1 MPLMCLSSR
10 VPKLGLMRPTS
21 RLILVLAAAA
31 ALAGCRAGA
40 SPTATVA
47 GSPVMTVQSAVAM
60 VEAKQFDQLSTL
72 ACTARQ
78 AEVEARL
85 DLVPDIAAALP
96 PEIST
101 AQGLSALKVD
111 FDQGEL
117 DQSSR
122 LGDLAMVRLVGTQ
135 RVAVDRVQ
143 VRQLIQQVGR
153 ARGTPVSDAVAAAL
167 ADAFAA
173 RVQARQVVDATIP
186 LAVQQGRW
194 LICW

>member
-1 MPLMCLSSR
+1 
-10 VPKLGLMRPTS
+10 MRPTS
-21 RLILVLAAAA
+21 RLVVLALGLAAV
-31 ALAGCRAGA
+31 LAGCRAGG

-47 GSPVMTVQSAVAM
+47 GSPVMTVQSAVTM
-60 VEAKQFDQLSTL
+60 VEAKQFDQLSSL

-96 PEIST
+96 PEIPM
-101 AQGLSALKVD
+101 AQGLSALEVG

-117 DQSSR
+117 DEASR
-122 LGDLAMVRLVGTQ
+122 LGDLATVRLVGTL
-135 RVAVDRVQ
+135 RVSVDRVQ

-153 ARGTPVSDAVAAAL
+153 ARGTPVSDPVADAL
-167 ADAFAA
+167 ADGFAA

-186 LAVQQGRW
+186 LAVEDGRW

>member
-1 MPLMCLSSR
+1 
-10 VPKLGLMRPTS
+10 MRSTS
-21 RLILVLAAAA
+21 RLIVLALVVGAV
-31 ALAGCRAGA
+31 LAGCRAGA
-40 SPTATVA
+40 SPTATVV
-47 GSPVMTVQSAVAM
+47 GSPVLTVQSAVAM
-60 VEAKQFDQLSTL
+60 VEAKQFDQLASL
-72 ACTARQ
+72 ACAARQ

-101 AQGLSALKVD
+101 AQGLSALEVS

-117 DQSSR
+117 DQASR
-122 LGDLAMVRLVGTQ
+122 LGDLATVRLVGTL

-143 VRQLIQQVGR
+143 VSQLIQQIGR

-186 LAVQQGRW
+186 LAVQRGRW